1 MKIYRVFFCQVIGNC
16 DEKIFM
22 CRKSVYHNIIDYKTI
37 NSYNYEKIL
46 MRGNQQW
53 QRVWWSLPCKME

>member
-1 MKIYRVFFCQVIGNC
+1 MKICRVFFCQVIGNC

-37 NSYNYEKIL
+37 NSYNYEK
-46 MRGNQQW
+46 
-53 QRVWWSLPCKME
+53 